1 MEKVGDGA
9 VTINQLEPD
18 LHYEKD
24 LVYMNVDENLSL
36 ENITLINQNGVQSEV
51 LTMGSLSYES
61 LDTEI
66 AEVDASR
73 RNNS

>member
-1 MEKVGDGA
+1 
-9 VTINQLEPD
+9 
-18 LHYEKD
+18 
-24 LVYMNVDENLSL
+24 MNVDENLSL

-51 LTMGSLSYES
+51 LAMGSLSYES